1 MNFTTKSQGQAM
13 NFKDKV
19 VVITGGTGGLGG
31 AVTAAFLQAGATVV
45 VTYRNEKEF
54 DILTASANAPGNLH
68 GIKTNVLEEASVKAM
83 VQQAERFGRLDVLV
97 NLVGGFLGGVPIA
110 EMSLEQWDKMIDLN
124 LKTAF
129 LCCKHVLPVMMKQR
143 AGRIINIGSTGGLHG
158 GEGISAYAAAKAA
171 LINFTQSLAAEG
183 KRHNITANVVTPGT
197 IDTPA
202 NRQAMPQA
210 NFAEWVTPEAL
221 SQVILF
227 LASEESTAIN
237 GATIPVFGK

>member
-1 MNFTTKSQGQAM
+1 M

>member
-1 MNFTTKSQGQAM
+1 
-13 NFKDKV
+13 
-19 VVITGGTGGLGG
+19 VITGGTGGLGG